1 MRKGKGM
8 KKRIISKILT
18 LLVVFS
24 MVFTLLPVNNKIVH
38 AGDGKVNIGDY
49 IYLGTYQGK
58 KIKWRCIGEDSN
70 GKLMLSDQILCK
82 KSYDAKYS
90 GIKTTSGLKAD
101 QSLDRI
107 SLETLDEFCRSG

>member
-58 KIKWRCIGEDSN
+58 KIKWVSALSKGGFSMHTNPVIMIARC
-70 GKLMLSDQILCK
+70 
-82 KSYDAKYS
+82 
-90 GIKTTSGLKAD
+90 
-101 QSLDRI
+101 
-107 SLETLDEFCRSG
+107 

>member
-38 AGDGKVNIGDY
+38 AGDSKVNIGDY
-49 IYLGTYQGK
+49 IYLGTY
-58 KIKWRCIGEDSN
+58 
-70 GKLMLSDQILCK
+70 
-82 KSYDAKYS
+82 
-90 GIKTTSGLKAD
+90 
-101 QSLDRI
+101 
-107 SLETLDEFCRSG
+107 

>member
-38 AGDGKVNIGDY
+38 AGDSKVNIGDY

-70 GKLMLSDQILCK
+70 IPCK
-82 KSYDAKYS
+82 
-90 GIKTTSGLKAD
+90 KTTSGLKAD
-101 QSLDRI
+101 PIAGQNQP
-107 SLETLDEFCRSG
+107 